1 MAIPKPDSGILNR
14 LYANLFG
21 SGGRF
26 VSLDVPEKI
35 LKRLYTYGSITN
47 TDDGIRF
54 EVKNRLQD
62 AEFAGVNRLAING
75 EEIAPDRVRLE
86 TVDETV
92 HRLEEVDGENPI
104 SFPVGRTLY
113 VVVEDMEL
121 PTGDHTLD
129 IEFVAHPFGDLSLSI
144 ADTIRDEEEIPSI
157 PRHGDNNFSADAIED
172 RHEFLEETTN
182 VDLEHIPN
190 YSVDPEEDLEGNIEN
205 FIGVAQMPIGLAGPL
220 KVNGEHADG
229 EFPIPLA
236 TTEGTLVASY
246 SRGMKAINLSGGVK
260 TTVTDDKM
268 NRAPVFVF
276 EDARVA
282 RDFREWVFDHYDTIK
297 EKAEETSSVAELV
310 EIEDY
315 MTNNY
320 AFLRFG
326 YKTGDAAGM
335 NMVGKATFAACNW
348 ILSEFPG
355 YVENFYLDGNFS
367 TDKKASKV
375 NDLMTR
381 GKRVTAEVTLPEEVL
396 VHHLGADPESIH
408 HHGKVGTIGSFFA
421 GNSTNGAHPANGL
434 ASLFIATGQD
444 EANVAESHAAMVNT
458 TLLDDNSLHV
468 SVTIPSLIVATYGG
482 GTGLPTQNEG
492 LKILDCDGPGNVN
505 KFAEIAAGVVLAGEL
520 SLASAIS
527 ASDWVTSHE
536 ELGRNR

>member
-1 MAIPKPDSGILNR
+1 MVIPRPDSGILKR
-14 LYANLFG
+14 VYANIVG
-21 SGGRF
+21 SEGF
-26 VSLDVPEKI
+26 ISLDVPEKI
-35 LKRLYTYGSITN
+35 LKRLYTYGSLQN
-47 TDDGIRF
+47 TEDGLRF
-54 EVKNRLQD
+54 EVKNRLRD
-62 AEFAGVNRLAING
+62 AEFAGVDRLVVNDQAIDP
-75 EEIAPDRVRLE
+75 ERVRLE
-86 TVDETV
+86 TVDEQV
-92 HRLEEVDGENPI
+92 YRLDDVDDDHPL

-113 VVVEDMEL
+113 VVVEGMEL
-121 PTGDHTLD
+121 PTGDHG
-129 IEFVAHPFGDLSLSI
+129 IEIDFHAHPFGELSLSI
-144 ADTIRDEEEIPSI
+144 ADTIRDEEEVPSI
-157 PRHGDNNFSADAIED
+157 PRSQEDNFSEDAIAD

-182 VDLEHIPN
+182 VDLEHIPQ
-190 YSVDPEEDLEGNIEN
+190 YSGDTEVLEGNIEN

-276 EDARVA
+276 EDARTA

-297 EKAEETSSVAELV
+297 AKAEETSSVAELV

-326 YKTGDAAGM
+326 YETGDAAGM

-348 ILSEFPG
+348 ILNEYPG

-375 NDLMTR
+375 NDMQTR
-381 GKRVTAEVTLPEEVL
+381 GKRVTAEVTLPEDVL
-396 VHHLGADPESIH
+396 VHHLGAEPESIAH
-408 HHGKVGTIGSFFA
+408 HSKVGTIGSFFA
-421 GNSTNGAHPANGL
+421 GSSTNGAHPANGL

-492 LKILDCDGPGNVN
+492 LEILDCDGPGNVN